1 MNTETKENRRIAAG
15 AGVLPVRSSAGGRLQ
30 AYASGAAVRRAVRM
44 ACGAALLAAALLA
57 AGCSKEPEPEPDVHG
72 EPVFVNFTLDGFAP
86 ATRAPLAEGSTV
98 RVIAMKAK
106 TSPPLIPTHEE
117 WVADQAYVV
126 KGDQLKPCKV
136 DAEGANPEPLDNP
149 WNNMRLET
157 GVAYDFHTISP
168 ALPLREEDKRA
179 LATSV
184 TNGMDYAYSYSRNNT
199 FTDADGTVGVATVHL
214 GALQHKCAG
223 LIVQVIMTEKG
234 QTLRSVRVSG
244 LPTPKGD
251 EAFYGAPAESRE
263 NGLDAVTWK
272 AEEFTYDA
280 ATFTYEC
287 TTPKPVRP
295 ILSSLGEAPLHIS
308 LTTETSD
315 GLQLTV
321 NDSISRYAI
330 SKGSI
335 STIVLTKGSLSGG
348 LGIALT
354 PWELESDG
362 DHIVGGNVYPYV
374 RGGNT
379 VVMRDDR
386 GYGKDWA
393 YHGLWTFTPTHT
405 ESKGWQSNDSG
416 LNTVSASF
424 EVASGDCGGSKTY
437 TYDEALTACD
447 GYSQGGGLWRLPT
460 IRELALMADTR
471 SSLTVGGF
479 SNENNYWSA
488 TVRDGTYS
496 YACKVISGN
505 KPGWNGKGSYNRVRC
520 IRDL

>member
-1 MNTETKENRRIAAG
+1 M
-15 AGVLPVRSSAGGRLQ
+15 RSSAGDRLQ
-30 AYASGAAVRRAVRM
+30 AYASGTAVRRAVRM
-44 ACGAALLAAALLA
+44 ACGAALLAAVLLA
-57 AGCSKEPEPEPDVHG
+57 AGCSKEPEPEADVHG
-72 EPVFVNFTLDGFAP
+72 EPVLVNFTLDGFAP
-86 ATRAPLAEGSTV
+86 ATRTALAEGTTV
-98 RVIAMKAK
+98 RVIATKAK

-117 WVADQAYVV
+117 WVADQAYYMVGGSFV
-126 KGDQLKPCKV
+126 PCKV
-136 DAEGANPEPLDNP
+136 DADGSNPEPLDNP
-149 WNNMRLET
+149 WSNMRLET

-168 ALPLREEDKRA
+168 ALPLKEDDKRL
-179 LATSV
+179 LAASV
-184 TNGMDYAYSYSRNNT
+184 TNGMDYAYSCLRNKT
-199 FTDADGTVGVATVHL
+199 FTDADGTEGFATVDL
-214 GALQHKCAG
+214 AALRHQCAG
-223 LIVQVIMTEKG
+223 LIVRVIMTETG
-234 QTLRSVRVSG
+234 QTLRSVRLSR
-244 LPTPKGD
+244 LTDPKED

-263 NGLDAVTWK
+263 NGSQEVTWE

-280 ATFTYEC
+280 VTFTYEC

-295 ILSSLGEAPLHIS
+295 MMSSVGDAPLHIS

-315 GLQLTV
+315 GSLLTV
-321 NDSISRYAI
+321 NDSICQYSL
-330 SKGSI
+330 SKGAI
-335 STIVLTKGSLSGG
+335 STIILTKGSLGSS
-348 LGIALT
+348 LNIALV
-354 PWELESDG
+354 PWELASDG

-386 GYGKDWA
+386 GYGQDYA

-424 EVASGDCGGSKTY
+424 EVASGDCGGTKTY
-437 TYDEALTACD
+437 TYAEALTACD

-479 SNENNYWSA
+479 SNESNYWSA